1 MLKLPK
7 ILSNS
12 SPPLIIYL
20 QIDAI
25 VYLLFK
31 TIFIFYIFYLDYF
44 RIYFMQNFNNRANYF
59 ELEKALEE
67 TVEFSEKVKTV
78 KLISDWASEQMG
90 YDIHEAEAYARS
102 HIANIVRENEVSKM
116 IRRIHNDFLDCNID
130 LDSAIIQEKSYAIL
144 NTIKNNTYE

>member
-1 MLKLPK
+1 
-7 ILSNS
+7 
-12 SPPLIIYL
+12 
-20 QIDAI
+20 
-25 VYLLFK
+25 
-31 TIFIFYIFYLDYF
+31 
-44 RIYFMQNFNNRANYF
+44 MQNFNNRANYF